1 MSANAIEPV
10 TQQPTDP
17 ALSPCVTPA
26 RLWFPIASVACFWVL
41 NFVVSSVEKPYF
53 VGFLYGMAA
62 AAVLV
67 LAYSIWWWTN
77 WRIPFRER
85 LFGCVLVV
93 GAGLLIAPLSHKSML
108 FALPTLGLPA
118 VLTIWTLWMLAAN
131 YVHIRRNRLA
141 WLLVVVPV
149 WAFFTLIR
157 TDGIDGDLKAD
168 VRWRWSPSA
177 EDLFF
182 AERAS
187 QRKQESGPASVG
199 ETAALALAPGDWPE
213 FRGPN
218 RDGVLRGVNI
228 AQDWKSTPPQL
239 IWKKRLGPA
248 WSSVII
254 IGNYLFTQEQRG
266 ESETVV
272 AYEAATGNELWVHE
286 DPVRFWEAV
295 AGAGPRATPTFANG
309 RLYTMGA
316 TGLLNCLDAA
326 TGKRY
331 WSRDVAT
338 DAPAKPPMWGFS
350 GSPLVIDNL
359 VVAFGGGESGA
370 LLAYKIDSG
379 EIAWRAATSHE
390 SYSSP
395 QLATIGGRRQCLML
409 GDRGLTAVDPTTGA
423 VLWEGGTAMPGA
435 PRAVQ
440 PRVVDDSH
448 LVVGTLDGTGV
459 TSIAVTSESISWK
472 VDQLWTTT
480 QMKPEFPDFVVH
492 DGHIYGFDGAI
503 FCCLDLATGKRSWK
517 EGRYGRGVVML
528 LPNQSLLL
536 VISETGEAVLL
547 AANPERHQEL
557 GRFRALEGKTWNHP
571 VIVRGRLYA
580 RNAEEMACYEVG
592 ER

>member
-1 MSANAIEPV
+1 MSANTIESL
-10 TQQPTDP
+10 TEQPTEP
-17 ALSPCVTPA
+17 TRSPVSSPA
-26 RLWFPIASVACFWVL
+26 RLWIPIALIACFWAA
-41 NFVVSSVEKPYF
+41 NTVVGGLEKPYF
-53 VGFLYGMAA
+53 VGFIYSMAS
-62 AAVLV
+62 AAVFV
-67 LAYSIWWWTN
+67 LAFSVWWWMN
-77 WRIPFRER
+77 WRMPLRER
-85 LFGCVLVV
+85 LFGCALVIGV
-93 GAGLLIAPLSHKSML
+93 GLLIAPLCDKSIL
-108 FALPTLGLPA
+108 FALLTLGLPA
-118 VLTIWTLWMLAAN
+118 VLTIWTLWMLLAS
-131 YVHIRRNRLA
+131 YMHIQRNRLG
-141 WLLVVVPV
+141 WFLVVLPA
-149 WAFFTLIR
+149 WAFFALIR
-157 TDGIDGDLKAD
+157 TDGVDADLKAD

-182 AERAS
+182 AERANNGDLQPRTHS
-187 QRKQESGPASVG
+187 SG
-199 ETAALALAPGDWPE
+199 EKLALTSAPGDWPE

-218 RDGVLRGVNI
+218 RDGVIRDVNI
-228 AQDWKSTPPQL
+228 AKDWNAAPPRL
-239 IWKKRLGPA
+239 VWKKRVGPA
-248 WSSVII
+248 WSSVIV

-266 ESETVV
+266 ESESVV
-272 AYEAATGNELWVHE
+272 AYEATTGKELWVHE

-309 RLYTMGA
+309 RLYTLGGA
-316 TGLLNCLDAA
+316 GLLNCLDAG

-350 GSPLVIDNL
+350 GSPLVVDNL
-359 VVAFGGGESGA
+359 VIAFGGGDSNS
-370 LLAYKIDSG
+370 LLAYKIESG

-395 QLATIGGRRQCLML
+395 QLATIKGKRQCLML
-409 GDRGLTAVDPTTGA
+409 GDRGLTSVDPATGA

-440 PRVVDDSH
+440 PRALDDSH

-459 TSIAVTSESISWK
+459 TSIAVTSDTGDWK
-472 VDQLWTTT
+472 VSQLWTTT

-503 FCCLDLATGKRSWK
+503 FCCLDLATGKRCWK

-528 LPNQSLLL
+528 LPNQGLLL
-536 VISETGEAVLL
+536 VVSETGEAVLL
-547 AANPERHQEL
+547 SANPERNQEL